1 MIETVRL
8 VFAPKAI
15 VFDMDGLLLDTE
27 RIALSTF
34 EQACEQR
41 GLVVGR
47 EIYDRCIGTSIQGT
61 REILVEVVG
70 HEAYQGLS
78 SEWARLYEARVLTQ
92 PVDVKDGAIELLE
105 LVESLGLPIALATS
119 TATELA
125 KTKMG
130 LAGLA
135 GFFDA
140 IIGGDAVKNP
150 KPHPEPYLTAARAL
164 NRAPNECWAVEDSDN
179 GVRAAHSAGLFVFQV
194 PDLVQPADSVRA
206 LGHRVV
212 GSLRD
217 VAALLSDPST
227 QRTVT

>member
-1 MIETVRL
+1 MIEPVRS
-8 VFAPKAI
+8 VFAPQAI

-27 RIALSTF
+27 RIALATF
-34 EQACEQR
+34 QQACGQR

-61 REILVEVVG
+61 REILVEAVG

-92 PVDVKDGAIELLE
+92 AVDVKEGAIELLE
-105 LVESLGLPIALATS
+105 LIESLGLPVALATS
-119 TATELA
+119 TATDLA
-125 KTKMG
+125 RTKMR
-130 LAGLA
+130 LAGLID
-135 GFFDA
+135 FFDA
-140 IIGGDAVKNP
+140 IIGGDAVKHP

-164 NRAPNECWAVEDSDN
+164 NRAPNECWAIEDSDN
-179 GVRAAHSAGLFVFQV
+179 GVRAAHAAGLFVFQV

-212 GSLRD
+212 ASLHD
-217 VAALLSDPST
+217 VARLLSG
-227 QRTVT
+227 QRGTVT